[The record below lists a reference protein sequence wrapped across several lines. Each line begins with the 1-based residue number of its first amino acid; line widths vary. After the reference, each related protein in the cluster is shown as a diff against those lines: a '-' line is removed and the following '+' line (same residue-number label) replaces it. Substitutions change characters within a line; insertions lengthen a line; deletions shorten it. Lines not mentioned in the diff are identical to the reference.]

1 MAGILVTSDQESLV
15 LQGYAKDASLNELE
29 IRFGRYDAQHFRP
42 GVSAS
47 TFQAL
52 LKCLVN
58 TPAYTSTPALDM
70 LKLIA
75 EDGTTL
81 TVTDQAA
88 IRAIARGTIIPSP
101 GTTCMRKV
109 KEVPFENDE
118 YGYRIGLATETPLSV
133 DVFPTLDS
141 LCTYRLLKRF
151 SFTSLDG
158 LCRLDLSI
166 TQTSRRPAKSL
177 ADARLQQIDPRYEIE
192 IEWVGEDRSQA
203 HTGIYSPVYLAL
215 KYIQETHYPMS
226 RSQGLAVLK
235 GYADAFYRGH
245 RSSPE
250 EIARNSR
257 RFFLGAMPG
266 TLSLVNVLP
275 LDIKANA
282 PNIRAPYPD
291 DYTVTEKADG
301 VRCLLFVDNSGDVF
315 LIDRSLRV
323 RRTGLQ
329 QPTRLS
335 LIDGEYIPELLNF
348 LAFDLLF
355 QDGRDVRDLPLMRSK
370 THPQDQRPGR
380 IDLLRAMLHKSPFS
394 IAEEPGMHVKAK
406 QFIVHDRQKGMDCLA
421 AAKSMWKGRATRFKH
436 NIDGIFFTPRRDRYP
451 KTEMRQTWGRCLKWK
466 PRELLSIDF
475 KCSVKPDVQYV
486 FQTNEGGERRMIP
499 CKIVHLLVAMPG
511 HGDAGMSVQPFR
523 PTTHTSVRR
532 IQPYIAK
539 IPVDEA
545 NRMFAIDPLTQHRQQ
560 FGDRSIVEFSYDS
573 SRQEG
578 LEWVPLRVRVDK
590 TIPNALRTADS
601 VWEVMHD
608 AKGLLSNPRFFE
620 MVGDEFNER
629 LLREEWAKHQKGD
642 AYYHVQESL
651 SDRHRSPIYNMRTF
665 HNIFVKR
672 ALYMA
677 ASKAL
682 LSHTGE
688 TSVKALLEL
697 GAGKGGDY
705 SKWRDAEVARVY
717 AVDTDKRGLSMIKES
732 HERMLSKDK
741 NPRLVD
747 CFTADMA
754 GQLSTADA
762 ATSAED
768 KKALQDFYKKQ
779 GLQYFPL
786 VSCQFAAHYCFNT
799 ELRMR
804 TFMMN
809 IYENL
814 APGGYFIGTVLDGA
828 SAFTTL
834 EAAPQPSVEFSIQG
848 KPFARL
854 TKRYAEADL
863 LAYGQAIDVWVTS
876 ISDTAY
882 TEYLVNFDA
891 FASTMAQDYDVTVLS
906 KEEAVQLGLPDGS
919 GTFGDM
925 YDAQDSKHAVVLGD
939 GEKAYSFLNRFF
951 VMKRVGTGNAKVIN
965 KWLKLI
971 RQPRQVEV

>member
-15 LQGYAKDASLNELE
+15 LKGYAKDATLNELE
-29 IRFGRYDAQHFRP
+29 VRFGRHNRAHRFEP
-42 GVSAS
+42 GVPAS
-47 TFQAL
+47 TFQAM

-81 TVTDQAA
+81 TITEPAA
-88 IRAIARGTIIPSP
+88 IRAVGRGVIMPST

-118 YGYRIGLATETPLSV
+118 YGYRIGIATETSLPV
-133 DVFPTLDS
+133 DAFPSLDTP
-141 LCTYRLLKRF
+141 CTYRLLKRF
-151 SFTSLDG
+151 SFTSVDT

-166 TQTSRRPAKSL
+166 TQQSRYPAKSL
-177 ADARLQQIDPRYEIE
+177 SDARLQQTEPRYEIE
-192 IEWVGEDRSQA
+192 IEWVGEDRSLV
-203 HTGIYSPVYLAL
+203 HTAIYAQVYLAL
-215 KYIQETHYPMS
+215 KYIQDTHYPMT
-226 RSQGLAVLK
+226 RSQGLDVLK
-235 GYADAFYRGH
+235 DYADAFFRGNT
-245 RSSPE
+245 SSRE
-250 EIARNSR
+250 EIAANPR

-275 LDIKANA
+275 LDIKTNA
-282 PNIRAPYPD
+282 PNIRATYPD

-301 VRCLLFVDNSGDVF
+301 VRCLLFVAASGDAY
-315 LIDRSLRV
+315 LIDRSMRV

-329 QPTRLS
+329 QPTRLT
-335 LIDGEYIPELLNF
+335 LIDGEYVPELLSF

-355 QDGRDVRDLPLMRSK
+355 QDGKDVRDLPLMRSK
-370 THPQDQRPGR
+370 RHPEDRRPGR
-380 IDLLRAMLHKSPFS
+380 TDLLRSILLQSPFS
-394 IAEEPGMHVKAK
+394 IASEPGMSVKAK
-406 QFIVHDRQKGMDCLA
+406 RFLADIDCLA
-421 AAKSMWKGRATRFKH
+421 EARNMWKGRTTRFKH

-451 KTEMRQTWGRCLKWK
+451 KTELRQSWGKCLKWK
-466 PRELLSIDF
+466 PRDLLSIDF

-486 FQTNEGGERRMIP
+486 FRTNPGEERVMIP
-499 CKIVHLLVAMPG
+499 CKVVHLLVAAPG
-511 HGDAGMSVQPFR
+511 PGDTGPSVQLFNP
-523 PTTHTSVRR
+523 PTHTDVR
-532 IQPYIAK
+532 QVKPYLAK
-539 IPVDEA
+539 IPVDD
-545 NRMFAIDPLTQHRQQ
+545 NKMFAVDPLTHHRHQ
-560 FGDRSIVEFSYDS
+560 FGDRSIVEFAYDS

-590 TIPNALRTADS
+590 VVPNAARTADS

-608 AKGLLSNPRFFE
+608 AKGLLSDPRFFE
-620 MVGDEFNER
+620 IVGDEFSER
-629 LLREEWAKHQKGD
+629 LLREEWAQHQKGD

-651 SDRHRSPIYNMRTF
+651 SERHKSPIYNMRTF

-677 ASKAL
+677 ASMAIIERTK
-682 LSHTGE
+682 E
-688 TSVKALLEL
+688 PSVKALLEL

-705 SKWRDAEVARVY
+705 SKWRDAEVTRVY
-717 AVDTDKRGLSMIKES
+717 AVDTDKRGLMLIKEN
-732 HERMLSKDK
+732 HAKMLSRNK
-741 NPRLVD
+741 NPRAVD
-747 CFTADMA
+747 CYTADMA
-754 GQLSTADA
+754 MQLSSAVA
-762 ATSAED
+762 AANAED
-768 KKALQDFYKKQ
+768 RKSLQDFYKSK
-779 GLQYFPL
+779 GLHYFPL

-814 APGGYFIGTVLDGA
+814 EPGGYFIGTLLDGA
-828 SAFTTL
+828 SVFSVL
-834 EAAPQPSVEFSIQG
+834 ESAGQPSVEFSIQG

-854 TKRYAEADL
+854 TKRYAEDNL
-863 LAYGQAIDVWVTS
+863 LAWGQAIEVWVTS

-882 TEYLVNFDA
+882 TEYLVNFEA
-891 FASTMAQDYDVTVLS
+891 FATTMAEDYDVAVLS

-919 GTFGDM
+919 GLFGDM
-925 YDAQDSKHAVVLGD
+925 YDAQDSKHTVVLSD
-939 GEKAYSFLNRFF
+939 AEKAYSFLNRYF

-965 KWLKLI
+965 KWLKAI
-971 RQPRQVEV
+971 RRPVHVEV

>member
-29 IRFGRYDAQHFRP
+29 IRFGRYNAERFLP

-70 LKLIA
+70 LKVIA

-88 IRAIARGTIIPSP
+88 IRAIARGTIIASP

-109 KEVPFENDE
+109 KEVPFENEE

-133 DVFPTLDS
+133 DVFPGLDT

-177 ADARLQQIDPRYEIE
+177 TDARLQQTDPRYEIE

-203 HTGIYSPVYLAL
+203 HTAIYSPMYLAL

-226 RSQGLAVLK
+226 RSQGLDVLK

-282 PNIRAPYPD
+282 PNIRAAYPD

-301 VRCLLFVDNSGDVF
+301 VRCLLFVDKSGDVY
-315 LIDRSLRV
+315 LIDRSLKV

-348 LAFDLLF
+348 LAFDMLF

-380 IDLLRAMLHKSPFS
+380 IDLLRTMLHKSPFS

-406 QFIVHDRQKGMDCLA
+406 QFILHDRQKGTDCLA

-436 NIDGIFFTPRRDRYP
+436 NIDGIFFTPRQDRYP
-451 KTEMRQTWGRCLKWK
+451 KTEMRQSWGRCLKWK
-466 PRELLSIDF
+466 PRDLLSIDF

-499 CKIVHLLVAMPG
+499 CKVVHLLVAMPG
-511 HGDAGMSVQPFR
+511 HGEAGMSLQPFR
-523 PTTHTSVRR
+523 PTTHTDVRR

-545 NRMFAIDPLTQHRQQ
+545 NRMFATDPLTQHRHQ
-560 FGDRSIVEFSYDS
+560 FGDRSIVEFSYDTN
-573 SRQEG
+573 RQEG

-590 TIPNALRTADS
+590 TVPNALRTADS

-629 LLREEWAKHQKGD
+629 LLREEWGKHQKGD
-642 AYYHVQESL
+642 AYYHVREALQ
-651 SDRHRSPIYNMRTF
+651 DRHKSPIYNMRTY
-665 HNIFVKR
+665 HNCIKKV
-672 ALYMA
+672 LYMTT
-677 ASKAL
+677 SRSL
-682 LSHTGE
+682 LSKTGE
-688 TSVKALLEL
+688 ASVKALLEL
-697 GAGKGGDY
+697 AAGKGGDY
-705 SKWRDAEVARVY
+705 NKWREAEVARVY
-717 AVDTDKRGLSMIKES
+717 AVDSDKRGLSTIKES
-732 HERMLSKDK
+732 HERMLAKDK

-768 KKALQDFYKKQ
+768 KKALQDFYKKH
-779 GLQYFPL
+779 GLHYFPL

-814 APGGYFIGTVLDGA
+814 APGGYFIGTSVGWCERLHEP
-828 SAFTTL
+828 SKQR
-834 EAAPQPSVEFSIQG
+834 PQPAVEFSIQG

-863 LAYGQAIDVWVTS
+863 LAYGQAVDVWVTS
-876 ISDTAY
+876 ISD
-882 TEYLVNFDA
+882 D
-891 FASTMAQDYDVTVLS
+891 
-906 KEEAVQLGLPDGS
+906 
-919 GTFGDM
+919 
-925 YDAQDSKHAVVLGD
+925 
-939 GEKAYSFLNRFF
+939 
-951 VMKRVGTGNAKVIN
+951 RVHGV
-965 KWLKLI
+965 
-971 RQPRQVEV
+971 PRQLRRIRDHDGPGLRRHRPLQGGGRPAGAPRRERHVRRHV